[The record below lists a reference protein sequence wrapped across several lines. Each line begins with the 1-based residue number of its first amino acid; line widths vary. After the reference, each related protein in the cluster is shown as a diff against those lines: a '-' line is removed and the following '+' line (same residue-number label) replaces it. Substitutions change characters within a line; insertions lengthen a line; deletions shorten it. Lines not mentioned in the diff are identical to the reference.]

1 MARLSLIFLLL
12 PAPLFAQQ
20 AASTVVRLE
29 STTSAGHRP
38 RVTFPRIPLQL
49 TSKRPADLKGV
60 PALGP
65 LARYAIARIGRR
77 VLYLAFDAPESAWAL
92 GLLYAGLGK
101 PAQGRARA
109 DVKAKRVAV
118 DFSDVATG
126 NLRIDV
132 SLRYQGPRLVEAA
145 LQPSR
150 HRRGRAVLRGEIRE
164 VILVDADADGRYDG
178 QRDRWVALRVDRIK
192 SRPVLRKAE
201 AQLLEE
207 PQVPFETD
215 GSAFMVERVA
225 EDGSSLVLVRGPPQR
240 SAAEVLARRY
250 REVRQDYFRRFE
262 TEEEEFV
269 EAQGIDVGRP
279 KAKEPVAWLSTT
291 LSDATTRAAKAHK
304 PLLACFISESNPWC
318 FRYAFYT
325 FPDREVDALLR
336 RFVLVRID
344 VEKDPERSYLKTGAR
359 GLPTL
364 LPLTS
369 KGQPITFRVRNR
381 DPEGKVADLKKP
393 DTLITGWQRP
403 QELAINL
410 RRILARAG

>member
-1 MARLSLIFLLL
+1 MAKVALIFLFA
-12 PAPLFAQQ
+12 APLFAQQ
-20 AASTVVRLE
+20 TASAVVRLE
-29 STTSAGHRP
+29 STISAGHRP
-38 RVTFPRIPLQL
+38 QITFPRLSL
-49 TSKRPADLKGV
+49 HLAARRPVDLEAV

-65 LARYAIARIGRR
+65 LARYATARIGRR
-77 VLYLAFDAPESAWAL
+77 VLPLAFDAPKGAWAL
-92 GLLYAGLGK
+92 GLLYTGSK
-101 PAQGRARA
+101 QPAFGRARA

-118 DFSDVATG
+118 DFFDVPTG
-126 NLRIDV
+126 DLRIDV

-150 HRRGRAVLRGEIRE
+150 HRRGRAVLRGRIRE
-164 VILVDADADGRYDG
+164 VILVDADADGRYNG
-178 QRDRWVALRVDRIK
+178 PRDRWVALRVDRIK
-192 SRPVLRKAE
+192 NRPVLRKAQ
-201 AQLLEE
+201 AQLLDE

-215 GSAFMVERVA
+215 GAAFMVERVA
-225 EDGSSLVLVRGPPQR
+225 EDGSSLVLVRGPPQK

-269 EAQGIDVGRP
+269 AAQGIDVGRP
-279 KAKEPVAWLSTT
+279 KVKDPVAWLATT
-291 LSDATTRAAKAHK
+291 LSDATARAAKARK
-304 PLLACFISESNPWC
+304 PLLAWFISESNPWC

-344 VEKDPERSYLKTGAR
+344 VEKDPERSYLGTGAR

-364 LPLTS
+364 LPRTAQG
-369 KGQPITFRVRNR
+369 KPITFRVRNR
-381 DPEGKVADLKKP
+381 DPEGKVADLKRP

-403 QELAINL
+403 QELAANL
-410 RRILARAG
+410 RRILARVG